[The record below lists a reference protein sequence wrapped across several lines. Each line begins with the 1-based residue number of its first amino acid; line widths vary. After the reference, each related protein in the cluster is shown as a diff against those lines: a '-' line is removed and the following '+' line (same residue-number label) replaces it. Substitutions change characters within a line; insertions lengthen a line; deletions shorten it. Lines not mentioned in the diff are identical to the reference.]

1 MNKSESIEKLAKALA
16 DFQGEVKNPKNTAVN
31 PYFRSKYAPLESV
44 LELVRP
50 LLSKNGLAIVQMPGG
65 DGNLITVQTV
75 LLHTS
80 GQWLD
85 CGEVGLFAEIS
96 KRKARDGDDVPEES
110 EARPTPQGGGKAI
123 TYARRYATAAVLGI
137 AGEDDT
143 DGHEGFPRNGGGK
156 PAPQAPGKTAPNKPQ
171 PAPAPSKAPAKGK
184 DTSKT
189 EKPAQKAADSEK
201 SEPKAEAGQITNIQ
215 NLQKTL
221 EARPGGK
228 EAAETIMQDVDT
240 GSLTRKGAMA
250 VAKALGNAIQENI
263 MNAAQKG
270 A

>member
-1 MNKSESIEKLAKALA
+1 MNKSENIEKLAKALA

-50 LLSKNGLAIVQMPGG
+50 LLSKNGLSIVQMPGG

-75 LLHTS
+75 LMHTS

-85 CGEVGLFAEIS
+85 CGTIGLFAEIS
-96 KRKARDGDDVPEES
+96 KRKTKPGDDVPEES

-123 TYARRYATAAVLGI
+123 TYARRYSTAAVLAI

-143 DGHEGFPRNGGGK
+143 DGHEGFPANG
-156 PAPQAPGKTAPNKPQ
+156 GKTAPQKPQ
-171 PAPAPSKAPAKGK
+171 KNAPSKPQEAPAPSKASGKGK
-184 DTSKT
+184 DTGKK
-189 EKPAQKAADSEK
+189 EKPAQKAAEGEK
-201 SEPKAEAGQITNIQ
+201 GEPKAEEGQITNIQ

-228 EAAETIMQDVDT
+228 EAAETIMKDVDT

-250 VAKALGNAIQENI
+250 VAKALGSAIQENI